1 MMHSGSK
8 KGTAKHTKAEIY
20 ANSNFKPNFT
30 VTDQIQE
37 KEDENREIDSPE
49 KILLKEDPIL
59 DANDI
64 KEKIHS
70 SYMEKNSEHEDED
83 GFLKENQGLFSIT
96 PLYSSDNINIQSE
109 SQEKIN
115 MIAGLNISSIKD
127 EKEKLNKSNLTS
139 LKRFINSI
147 DTNKIK
153 DTSNSKKISYLME
166 FTGDKTIDYSSLEDD
181 KSPTSISQTIL
192 KKYNLNPYHNFH
204 VVKKYFIYQL
214 KKSFLQAKKF
224 VLNSAIHGQM
234 IYNQNKNPN
243 YHEIFSNYSQISTS
257 AVNSYIKYED
267 HNVKVNNYF
276 IKKDKILGKGGFSTV
291 YMCKNLNTGQEH
303 VKKIIFLILFKMFFI
318 L

>member
-1 MMHSGSK
+1 MLHTGSK
-8 KGTAKHTKAEIY
+8 KNTGKHTKAEVY
-20 ANSNFKPNFT
+20 ANVTPAFSNFKPNFT
-30 VTDQIQE
+30 ITDQIQE
-37 KEDENREIDSPE
+37 KDDENREIDSPE
-49 KILLKEDPIL
+49 KLLLKDEPIF

-70 SYMEKNSEHEDED
+70 SDTDE
-83 GFLKENQGLFSIT
+83 GFLKENQGIVGI
-96 PLYSSDNINIQSE
+96 SSMLSSGDNINNIPCD
-109 SQEKIN
+109 KIS

-127 EKEKLNKSNLTS
+127 DKDKLEKSNLTS
-139 LKRFINSI
+139 IKRYINSI
-147 DTNKIK
+147 DTSKINH
-153 DTSNSKKISYLME
+153 TSKMME
-166 FTGDKTIDYSSLEDD
+166 FTGDKTIDYSSLDD
-181 KSPTSISQTIL
+181 DRSPTSQTIL

-276 IKKDKILGKGGFSTV
+276 IRKDKILGKGGFSTV
-291 YMCKNLNTGQEH
+291 YMCKNLSTGQEH
-303 VKKIIFLILFKMFFI
+303 VIYFRF
-318 L
+318 